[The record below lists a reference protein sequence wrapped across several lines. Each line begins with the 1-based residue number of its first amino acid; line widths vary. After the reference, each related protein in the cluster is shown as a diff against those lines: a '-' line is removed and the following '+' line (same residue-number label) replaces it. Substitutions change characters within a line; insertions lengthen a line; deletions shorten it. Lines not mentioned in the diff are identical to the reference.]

1 MKKGFTLI
9 EMVGVL
15 VILSL
20 LVAFT
25 FPVVINVI
33 KDKKSDAESFEN
45 QMIENAAKLYIKD
58 NNLEGENLCINI
70 SDLQKGKYLKDVSEV
85 KTKVKVTY
93 TGGVAEYI
101 ISNSCS

>member
-9 EMVGVL
+9 EMVGVM

-25 FPVVINVI
+25 FPIVINVI
-33 KDKKSDAESFEN
+33 KDKKEKTETYEN
-45 QMIENAAKLYIKD
+45 QMIENAASLYIKD
-58 NNLEGENLCINI
+58 KSLEGTNTCIDI
-70 SDLQKGKYLKDVSEV
+70 SDLQKGKYLKDVSEG
-85 KTKVKVTY
+85 KTKVRVTY
-93 TGGVAEYI
+93 TGGVAQYI